1 MKLTIPNI
9 ENLTLFELRACISAF
24 NDATKAKIP
33 RGGKKLFKA
42 GLDFPHCCDVLVKR
56 TIDCGNYITE
66 VK

>member
-1 MKLTIPNI
+1 MKLTITGI
-9 ENLTLFELRACISAF
+9 ENLSKFELSACVSAF
-24 NDATKAKIP
+24 NGATKEKIP

-56 TIDCGNYITE
+56 TSDCGNYITE